1 MDVRDRIEGTTIN
14 YLRLAEMEQKAPPP
28 ASAMDEISATR
39 KAADAL
45 LQRLQPIQSA
55 ATDAQSFVRHL
66 IAQRLKSEKRGALSD
81 PIKDLVR
88 ALGLLSSVLSEL
100 DANGA
105 HKAALIETIGAH
117 VERNGAKGPMPR
129 ETAKKYASTLYKTKM
144 AALQAFGTQ
153 QEGDAWRD
161 WIRRLRNILK
171 EADLPAGVSKS
182 SVCYPLFRFVKALNE
197 ELPKDRRKLSDSLAD
212 AIYDAIHD

>member
-1 MDVRDRIEGTTIN
+1 
-14 YLRLAEMEQKAPPP
+14 MEQKAPPL

-39 KAADAL
+39 KAAAAL

-55 ATDAQSFVRHL
+55 ATDAHSFVRHL
-66 IAQRLKSEKRGALSD
+66 VAQRLKPEKRAAVSD
-81 PIKDLVR
+81 PIKDLVH

-105 HKAALIETIGAH
+105 HKAALIETIGAR
-117 VERNGAKGPMPR
+117 VAPNGAAVPMPPK
-129 ETAKKYASTLYKTKM
+129 TAEKYASAAYKTRK

-171 EADLPAGVSKS
+171 EAGLPAGVSKAPN
-182 SVCYPLFRFVKALNE
+182 YPLFRFVSALNE
-197 ELPKDRRKLSDSLAD
+197 ELPRDRRKTGSLAD
-212 AIYDAIHD
+212 AIYDAIHH